1 MDGNEK
7 KNKFGSNDSTESPY
21 NLLIREKDY
30 VFNKP
35 RIVYSNIVLHFF
47 TFKCLRPSVKGKSKR
62 KIGIDW
68 GTHTITNYYQMRE
81 RHYSKYSS
89 KTYFDFDR
97 GDHLVIKLHYI
108 IGANLYC
115 ITLLH
120 SRSYRLVSCNNYGH
134 PVLLWF
140 PAIPHSPL
148 TSPYMKLL
156 FYLLS
161 PSISLS
167 LYPSIIPHLLQRTVR
182 RNTSRGQL
190 Y

>member
-1 MDGNEK
+1 MY
-7 KNKFGSNDSTESPY
+7 SISLVLYIQILYST
-21 NLLIREKDY
+21 
-30 VFNKP
+30 
-35 RIVYSNIVLHFF
+35 FF

-81 RHYSKYSS
+81 RYYWKYCW
-89 KTYFDFDR
+89 KTDFDR
-97 GDHLVIKLHYI
+97 GDHLVITLHYI

-115 ITLLH
+115 VILLH